1 MRPVNMCT
9 RPARMTTVGAVK
21 VASCS
26 RLRQAFP
33 AFQLSRPRSNSSGP
47 LYHRRSQLVTRAAMF
62 DTLSQSLNKAWG
74 MVQKD
79 ARLTPENMKAPLRE
93 IRRAL
98 LEADVP
104 LMVVRPFIAR
114 VEGRALGAAVTKG
127 VSPQQQL
134 VKIVYDELVILMG
147 GKQVS
152 LNVPEGGDPQV
163 ILMAGLQGTG
173 KTTTAAKLAAFLK
186 NKGGRV
192 MLVATDVY
200 RPAAIEQLVVLG
212 GQVGVPVFERGLNV
226 PPADIARE
234 GVALAKE
241 EGMDTVIID
250 TAGRLQIDATLM
262 QELQEISSAVRP
274 TDTLLVVDA
283 MTGQE
288 AAGLVKTFNTTVP
301 LTGAIVTKLDGDA
314 RGGAAL
320 AVKEVSGCPIKFVG
334 MGEKTDALELF
345 YPDRMA
351 SRILGMGDVLTLVEK
366 AESMVKEEEAAALT
380 KKMLTAKF
388 DLNDFLKQYKMISG
402 MGNLTSVLKMLPGM
416 SGVSDK
422 QLQAVEAQYKVYE
435 SMIQS
440 MTRQERAN
448 PDLLAK
454 MPSRRRRVAR
464 GSGREEAQ
472 VAELIAVYTSM
483 RAQMQTMTRM
493 MALSGGASGLGG
505 MPSMSDEEMM
515 AAALG
520 SAGPRQVPPGK
531 VRRKKRRDI
540 APRQEAEAVA
550 SV

>member
-1 MRPVNMCT
+1 
-9 RPARMTTVGAVK
+9 
-21 VASCS
+21 
-26 RLRQAFP
+26 
-33 AFQLSRPRSNSSGP
+33 
-47 LYHRRSQLVTRAAMF
+47 MF

-152 LNVPEGGDPQV
+152 LNVPEGGEPQV

-351 SRILGMGDVLTLVEK
+351 SRIL
-366 AESMVKEEEAAALT
+366 
-380 KKMLTAKF
+380 AKF